1 MTTSTPSSSDQF
13 YPAIPLSLK
22 RPALIVGAAAVVAL
36 VVSGV
41 LGHILFGVFFTAGVA
56 LILANSKMVQFSVSA
71 ATEGDTGRKKP
82 VVLNTAVRLAVITV
96 AALAI
101 AFVFRPEGLGVMFGL
116 ALGQVIVV
124 LSTVIPVM
132 RGLRKQS

>member
-13 YPAIPLSLK
+13 YPAIPLSLR
-22 RPALIVGAAAVVAL
+22 RPAIIAGVAAVIALIVSA
-36 VVSGV
+36 V
-41 LGHILFGVFFTAGVA
+41 LGHVLFGVFFAAGIA
-56 LILANSKMVQFSVSA
+56 LILANSKMVQASVAA

-132 RGLRKQS
+132 KGLRKQS

>member
-1 MTTSTPSSSDQF
+1 MTTSTPNSSDQF
-13 YPAIPLSLK
+13 YPAIPLSLR
-22 RPALIVGAAAVVAL
+22 RPAIIVAVVAVAGL
-36 VVSGV
+36 VISGV
-41 LGHILFGVFFTAGVA
+41 LGHILFGVFFAAGLA
-56 LILANSKMVQFSVSA
+56 LVLANSKMVQFSVAS

-82 VVLNTAVRLAVITV
+82 VVLNTAVRLAIITV

-132 RGLRKQS
+132 KGLRKQS

>member
-1 MTTSTPSSSDQF
+1 MPHEQPGEGHPPCLATGQ
-13 YPAIPLSLK
+13 
-22 RPALIVGAAAVVAL
+22 ALAALADDLHSAGIAL
-36 VVSGV
+36 
-41 LGHILFGVFFTAGVA
+41 T
-56 LILANSKMVQFSVSA
+56 LANSKMVQASVAA

-82 VVLNTAVRLAVITV
+82 VVLNTAVRLAIITA

-101 AFVFRPEGLGVMFGL
+101 AFAFRPEGLGVMFGL